1 MIASSIIV
9 SIIESVDHSMQVS
22 SWYIIII
29 IGNKVVAK
37 NSDIIIIII
46 IIIIDIIY
54 VVRSFVI
61 YRVS

>member
-46 IIIIDIIY
+46 IIDIIY